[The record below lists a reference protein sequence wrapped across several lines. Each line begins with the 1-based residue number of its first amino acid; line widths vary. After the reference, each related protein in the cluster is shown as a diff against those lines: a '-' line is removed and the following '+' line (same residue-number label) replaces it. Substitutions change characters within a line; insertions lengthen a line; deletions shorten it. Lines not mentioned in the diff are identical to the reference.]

1 MDLKAYFE
9 NAKGTG
15 VLATADKAGIV
26 DAALY
31 GRPHVMTEKT
41 VAFIMADK
49 RSHANL
55 QTNPHAAYLFVEAGP
70 GYKGTRLYL
79 TKTEEITDQARI
91 AELRRSS
98 HSKCPAEEGDIQKKS
113 FLVYFRI
120 DNVRALAGE

>member
-79 TKTEEITDQARI
+79 TKTEEVTDQARI

-98 HSKCPAEEGDIQKKS
+98 HSKCPAEEGAPEKKS

-120 DNVRALAGE
+120 DSVRALTGE